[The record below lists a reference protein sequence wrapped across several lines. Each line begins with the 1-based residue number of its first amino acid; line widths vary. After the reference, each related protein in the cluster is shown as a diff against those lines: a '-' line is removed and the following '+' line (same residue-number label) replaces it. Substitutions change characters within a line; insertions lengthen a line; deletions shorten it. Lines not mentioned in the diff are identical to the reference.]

1 MKNYTQVYVKN
12 SFEAAETYC
21 KAFGAEIT
29 REFKNEDNTAY
40 EHCELSVNGEGF
52 LDFASV
58 EIGLVAHGRDLGNKG
73 GIIGDPAATGYGG
86 QYLLNGDQLAVLVI
100 DGIHALAH
108 MDHGADGERMGVK
121 QHQRYALGFIGGIY
135 HAVWVHLE
143 GVHTVITELAKVIEK
158 CRNLRCTFITK

>member
-52 LDFASV
+52 L
-58 EIGLVAHGRDLGNKG
+58 
-73 GIIGDPAATGYGG
+73 
-86 QYLLNGDQLAVLVI
+86 
-100 DGIHALAH
+100 ALAEAKNPCDIDVVH
-108 MDHGADGERMGVK
+108 KYKWETMTFNVFEMGTEEAV
-121 QHQRYALGFIGGIY
+121 Y
-135 HAVWVHLE
+135 HAFQVLRDQRSRRLCISMKRLD
-143 GVHTVITELAKVIEK
+143 ITAVTRRLSY
-158 CRNLRCTFITK
+158 NG